1 MFHMTAFIN
10 GCLRGNFTF
19 HGSCS
24 NHTRSCS
31 SHTGRS
37 LLQAWFLQMKHAV
50 RGAFLFLSEFIICS
64 RLGDILSDLPVA
76 SPQWGKIFTTKPT
89 QGDRLT
95 SFMVG
100 ALMIRRGISL
110 PLQSFKASSFS
121 RLRSSSATSDA
132 GRLTDFLLVR
142 LALLPRT

>member
-1 MFHMTAFIN
+1 MFLMTAFRN
-10 GCLRGNFTF
+10 GCLNGNFTF
-19 HGSCS
+19 HGSRS
-24 NHTRSCS
+24 SHTGSCS

-37 LLQAWFLQMKHAV
+37 LPQAWFIQMKHTV
-50 RGAFLFLSEFIICS
+50 QGGFLFLSEFIICS

-76 SPQWGKIFTTKPT
+76 GPQWGKIFTINPT
-89 QGDRLT
+89 WGDRLT

-100 ALMIRRGISL
+100 ALMIRRGIGL

-121 RLRSSSATSDA
+121 RLRSSFATSDA
-132 GRLTDFLLVR
+132 VRLTDFLLFR